1 MQASVPRDDILT
13 RVRKNRRAANQR
25 AMVARR
31 KCEQLQLEVAFLR
44 VLNDF
49 LLKQVRKL
57 KAWLETMSGVD
68 GMSENPFSIYRG
80 ARGQGSDGQPSRG
93 RERGWRILGGR

>member
-1 MQASVPRDDILT
+1 MDNDLTQVALETVSRHLCQTCRDDILT

-25 AMVARR
+25 ALVARR

-44 VLNDF
+44 MLNEY

-57 KAWLETMSGVD
+57 TARLETALM
-68 GMSENPFSIYRG
+68 
-80 ARGQGSDGQPSRG
+80 GSMA
-93 RERGWRILGGR
+93 

>member
-1 MQASVPRDDILT
+1 MDDDVAQVALETVCRHLCHVCILT

-44 VLNDF
+44 VLNVL

-57 KAWLETMSGVD
+57 KVWLETQLMES
-68 GMSENPFSIYRG
+68 M
-80 ARGQGSDGQPSRG
+80 A
-93 RERGWRILGGR
+93 

>member
-1 MQASVPRDDILT
+1 MDDLAQVALETVCRHLCQTCRDDTLT

-25 AMVARR
+25 ALVARR
-31 KCEQLQLEVAFLR
+31 KSEELQLEVAFLR

-57 KAWLETMSGVD
+57 TARLETALM
-68 GMSENPFSIYRG
+68 
-80 ARGQGSDGQPSRG
+80 GSMA
-93 RERGWRILGGR
+93 